1 MGYVNK
7 LTLVAVYSI
16 KRESFN
22 GGILK
27 DEQRESTC
35 GYLHHKGK
43 SYS

>member
-7 LTLVAVYSI
+7 LTLVAVYQL
-16 KRESFN
+16 KESFN
-22 GGILK
+22 GGILE
-27 DEQRESTC
+27 DEQKKSAC